1 MQSYTQF
8 SNTQFSNF
16 EFFKAVDDFGF
27 NPDIIKAI
35 MFDYSTEA
43 IGIGGSFFLK
53 FLLEKKNG
61 FEEEWEASDIDI
73 FVTDY
78 SILEMFK
85 EKFSWNTMREF
96 QTKNNSIYSTMSGVT
111 DVLEIDGDDGKKLQI
126 VVTDKSSVGDHLLD
140 CDLDFTKIA
149 FTKDNILVTKDTIE
163 AIDNR
168 RATFPDTFRNVRH
181 FMKVWLR
188 AEKYKMRGFSIDYP
202 KKITMENVIY
212 NRGYDYDL
220 PPSIKAMYDKIID
233 GKFFIRKERK
243 SVFEKIKEKKVQ
255 QFNVETQTE
264 EEMEK
269 FRVVI
274 KKLRDELDKERL
286 CSAQMQ
292 LFYERSL
299 TDMKFEMIDCE
310 NEVKRSA
317 EISIKD
323 MEHKMISLKEQLMK
337 YKEMM
342 GEIKSLVK

>member
-1 MQSYTQF
+1 MQSY
-8 SNTQFSNF
+8 TQFSNF

-27 NPDIIKAI
+27 NPDLIKAI
-35 MFDYSTEA
+35 MFDYSAEA

-61 FEEEWEASDIDI
+61 VEEEWEASDIDI

-85 EKFSWNTMREF
+85 EKFSWNPMREF

-126 VVTDKSSVGDHLLD
+126 VVTDKSSVGEHLLD

-149 FTKDNILVTKDTIE
+149 FSKDNIVVTENTFE

-188 AEKYKMRGFSIDYP
+188 DEKYKMRGFSIDYP

-220 PPSIKAMYDKIID
+220 QPSIKAMYDKIID

-243 SVFEKIKEKKVQ
+243 SVFEKMKEKKVL
-255 QFNVETQTE
+255 QFNVETQTDE
-264 EEMEK
+264 EIEALRAEITK
-269 FRVVI
+269 I
-274 KKLRDELDKERL
+274 RDELAMERDRG
-286 CSAQMQ
+286 A
-292 LFYERSL
+292 
-299 TDMKFEMIDCE
+299 EMRLLHEKSFTNIECE
-310 NEVKRSA
+310 NIA
-317 EISIKD
+317 
-323 MEHKMISLKEQLMK
+323 LKEELMK

-342 GEIKSLVK
+342 DEIKSLVK

>member
-8 SNTQFSNF
+8 SNV
-16 EFFKAVDDFGF
+16 EFFTAVDEFGF
-27 NPDIIKAI
+27 NSDLIKAI
-35 MFDYSTEA
+35 MFDYPPEA

-61 FEEEWEASDIDI
+61 VEEEWEASDIDI

-78 SILEMFK
+78 SILKMFE
-85 EKFSWNTMREF
+85 EKFSWYPMREF

-111 DVLEIDGDDGKKLQI
+111 DVLEIDGNDGKKLQI
-126 VVTDKSSVGDHLLD
+126 VVTDKSSVGEHLLD

-149 FTKDNILVTKDTIE
+149 FSKDNIVVTENTFE
-163 AIDNR
+163 SIDNR

-188 AEKYKMRGFSIDYP
+188 AEKYKTRGFSIDYP

-212 NRGYDYDL
+212 NFRYGYDYDL
-220 PPSIKAMYDKIID
+220 PPSITAMYDKIID

-243 SVFEKIKEKKVQ
+243 SVFEKMKEKNVL

-264 EEMEK
+264 EEMEAL
-269 FRVVI
+269 RAEI
-274 KKLRDELDKERL
+274 TKLRDELAMERDRGT
-286 CSAQMQ
+286 QMR
-292 LFYERSL
+292 LLHEKSITNIEYE
-299 TDMKFEMIDCE
+299 KI
-310 NEVKRSA
+310 A
-317 EISIKD
+317 
-323 MEHKMISLKEQLMK
+323 LKEELMK

-342 GEIKSLVK
+342 GEIKSLVE